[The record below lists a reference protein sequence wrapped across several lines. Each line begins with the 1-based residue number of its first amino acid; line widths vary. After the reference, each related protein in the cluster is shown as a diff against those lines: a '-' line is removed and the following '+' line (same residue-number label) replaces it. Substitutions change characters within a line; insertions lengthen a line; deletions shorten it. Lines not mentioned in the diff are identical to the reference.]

1 MVFSVSALFLAT
13 VIYADPV
20 SMPNGAPL
28 PMKANDKLL
37 IPPVVPE
44 RQDTLTRGISKTTV
58 FPDVRPI
65 VKLEFFSSRAVD
77 SSA

>member
-1 MVFSVSALFLAT
+1 MVFSVSALFLAA
-13 VIYADPV
+13 VVYADPV

-28 PMKANDKLL
+28 PVKTNDKLL

-44 RQDTLTRGISKTTV
+44 RQDTVARGISETT
-58 FPDVRPI
+58 FYHAPPI